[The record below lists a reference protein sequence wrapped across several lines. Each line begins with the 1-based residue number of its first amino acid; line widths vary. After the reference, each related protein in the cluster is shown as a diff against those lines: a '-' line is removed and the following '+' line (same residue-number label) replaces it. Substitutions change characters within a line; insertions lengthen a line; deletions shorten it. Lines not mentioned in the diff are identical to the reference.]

1 MSLLDDRRKL
11 IVELG
16 AEVKLADIDPALHGT
31 HETHET
37 AFGELQEQVAR
48 LKHLQYLR
56 YAEKKR
62 ALLIVLKGIDAAG
75 THGIRVKMV
84 TGDNITIAS
93 ETTRQRG

>member
-1 MSLLDDRRKL
+1 MSLLDDRKKL

-16 AEVKLADIDPALHGT
+16 AEVKLADIDPALHGK

-37 AFGELQEQVAR
+37 AFGELQQQVAR
-48 LKHLQYLR
+48 LKHLQYRR

-93 ETTRQRG
+93 ERTRQRG